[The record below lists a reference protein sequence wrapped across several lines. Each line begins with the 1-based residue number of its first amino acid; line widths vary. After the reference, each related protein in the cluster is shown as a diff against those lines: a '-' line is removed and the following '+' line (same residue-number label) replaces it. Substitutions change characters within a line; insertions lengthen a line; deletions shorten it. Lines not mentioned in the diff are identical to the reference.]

1 MWYKFALTEIEP
13 TGQTV
18 LPGMES
24 GKFDLNQ
31 LRFDLSEKDNE
42 YTLNVYVP
50 GSKSPAGYLKFIYN
64 EDTNNIFVDM
74 VAIGEAK
81 FEKSGE
87 DYEMRLRGRGI
98 ANKLYEKL
106 LEIIHS
112 DPKLS
117 KAKSISGQK
126 FSTQA
131 YKAKSN
137 VFGEPFVALLGD
149 ESKDAL
155 NIIDQFNNAILEMQN
170 FMNDS
175 AFNEQTQETQN
186 FVKEK
191 LSEYINQRDQ
201 LVESINQLK
210 VNNEEISERLKP
222 SQGSSYGAEMG
233 GDIVTTFHNI
243 PPKPQ
248 KREKIEKV
256 KIKDDNQKRLEI

>member
-1 MWYKFALTEIEP
+1 
-13 TGQTV
+13 
-18 LPGMES
+18 
-24 GKFDLNQ
+24 
-31 LRFDLSEKDNE
+31 
-42 YTLNVYVP
+42 
-50 GSKSPAGYLKFIYN
+50 
-64 EDTNNIFVDM
+64 
-74 VAIGEAK
+74 
-81 FEKSGE
+81 
-87 DYEMRLRGRGI
+87 
-98 ANKLYEKL
+98 
-106 LEIIHS
+106 
-112 DPKLS
+112 
-117 KAKSISGQK
+117 
-126 FSTQA
+126 
-131 YKAKSN
+131 
-137 VFGEPFVALLGD
+137 LLGD

>member
-13 TGQTV
+13 TGQLV
-18 LPGMES
+18 LPNMSG
-24 GKFDLNQ
+24 GKFNLDQ
-31 LRFDLSEKDNE
+31 LRFDLSEEDNK

-50 GSKSPAGYLKFIYN
+50 GRPEPAGYLKFIYN
-64 EDTNNIFVDM
+64 EDTNNIYVDM
-74 VAIGEAK
+74 VVIGEAK

-131 YKAKSN
+131 YRAKSN
-137 VFGEPFVALLGD
+137 VFGEPLIAWIGD
-149 ESKDAL
+149 EPKYALDFLEDL
-155 NIIDQFNNAILEMQN
+155 NIEISN
-170 FMNDS
+170 F
-175 AFNEQTQETQN
+175 EQVMSNPTFDEHTQEVQN
-186 FVKEK
+186 LYKEK
-191 LSEYINQRDQ
+191 LSEIEKTRNQIS
-201 LVESINQLK
+201 ESINKLK
-210 VNNEEISERLKP
+210 INNDEISERLKP
-222 SQGSSYGAEMG
+222 SQGIQYGAEFG
-233 GDIVTTFHNI
+233 GDIITTIHNI

-256 KIKDDNQKRLEI
+256 KIPDTDQMRLEV